1 MHAVGPSV
9 LRHADCRVANAY
21 LPSSGYAFDR
31 VQRFGRELRRP
42 FESTPAA
49 PRGAPRLRPKRW
61 KSQPDPA
68 VHTDTLQLAG
78 CTEPNQVPSY
88 CVSISAVARVPGLEG
103 YFAPLSL
110 S

>member
-49 PRGAPRLRPKRW
+49 PRGAPRLRRKRW
-61 KSQPDPA
+61 KRQPDPA
-68 VHTDTLQLAG
+68 VQPDAMRLAG
-78 CTEPNQVPSY
+78 CPEPYPAPERKSVVEGTR
-88 CVSISAVARVPGLEG
+88 VSGRVDPGG
-103 YFAPLSL
+103 GRV
-110 S
+110 